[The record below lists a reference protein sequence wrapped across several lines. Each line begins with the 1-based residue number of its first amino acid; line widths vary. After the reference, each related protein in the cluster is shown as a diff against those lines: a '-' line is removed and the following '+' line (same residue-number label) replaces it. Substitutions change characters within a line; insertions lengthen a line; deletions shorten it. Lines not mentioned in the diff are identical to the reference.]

1 MEARRFSSRFSHER
15 RCLVI
20 ERYHELRMLIP
31 VPSKGVDRATVLQDG
46 IDYINELRRR
56 TSELKHLVERKKSGV
71 RHKNNNE
78 DVTRKIRHP
87 FVKMTLDSNDDENM
101 EKKPG
106 SDVTIKNSLR
116 KSKGTEVYV
125 SIVDDVVTIKVV
137 QKKKINCL
145 LFVSKVLDQLHL
157 DLCHVT
163 GGKFGEHYRFLLKT
177 KVSDG

>member
-1 MEARRFSSRFSHER
+1 M
-15 RCLVI
+15 
-20 ERYHELRMLIP
+20 
-31 VPSKGVDRATVLQDG
+31 
-46 IDYINELRRR
+46 
-56 TSELKHLVERKKSGV
+56 VERKKSGV

-78 DVTRKIRHP
+78 ADNINPLDVIRKIRHP
-87 FVKMTLDSNDDENM
+87 FFKMTLDSNDDENM

-106 SDVTIKNSLR
+106 SDVTVKNSQR

-157 DLCHVT
+157 DLYRVT
-163 GGKFGEHYRFLLKT
+163 RGQVGEHYRFLLKT